1 MIERYSLPEMAAVW
15 TLESR
20 YAAWLEVEIAA
31 CEAWAELGVIP
42 REDAQMIRERARVD
56 VRRALEIERETRHD
70 VVAFTRAV
78 SETLG
83 AERKWV
89 HYGLTSTD
97 VVDTAQGVQLKRAN
111 ELIFAQLRALIATL
125 REQAVRYKDTV
136 MMGRTHGVHAEP
148 TTFGLKLALY
158 HAELERQLD
167 RFTHAAEGV
176 RYGKLSGAVGTYANI
191 DPRVEELVCAR
202 LGLKPAPISTQTLQR
217 DRHAEFVS
225 ALALIGATLEKIATE
240 IRGLQKTEIREVEEP
255 FYAGQKGSSAMP
267 HKRNPVNC
275 EQIAGLERVLRGNM
289 VAAHEDVAL
298 WHERDISHSSVERVI
313 LPDSTILA
321 HYLLAKMS
329 GIIANLHVY
338 PENMLRNMDR
348 SLGLIFSQRVLLAL
362 VERGLSREEAYDTVQ
377 AKAMQAW
384 REQRPFRELVEA
396 ELAIRGRLTA
406 AELDDC
412 FDVRFHVRRVDEIFV
427 RLGLLD
433 APERDAEDAGADAEG
448 EGAKG
453 AERVGVEGTGA
464 TISGGHPES
473 DNMTGGRPESGGISG
488 GATGGISGDTSFGA
502 SARAGL
508 PDPGDGAKGGAPIP
522 ERGAMVYE
530 GKAKR
535 VYETV
540 DPDLYLVEFKDDATA
555 FNGKKRGAIARKGE
569 INNRVS
575 SLLFAELARH
585 GVRSHF
591 VAQPSAREMLVRRVR
606 IVPLEVVVR
615 NIAAGG
621 LAQRIGWEEGR
632 EMPQPVVEFY
642 YKNDALGDPL
652 VNRMHALVLGLAT
665 DGQMDELE
673 RQALRIN
680 VLLRGHLLRRGLLL
694 VDFKLEFG
702 VRPDGAIVLAD
713 EISPDT
719 CRLWDSETRDR
730 LDKDRFRR
738 DLGRVEQAYNEVL
751 RRVETDLA

>member
-42 REDAQMIRERARVD
+42 REDARLIRERARVD

-158 HAELERQLD
+158 HAEMERQLD

-191 DPRVEELVCAR
+191 DPRVEELVCGQ

-217 DRHAEFVS
+217 DRHAEYVS

-275 EQIAGLERVLRGNM
+275 EQIAGLARVLRGNM
-289 VAAHEDVAL
+289 VAAHENVAL

-313 LPDSTILA
+313 LPDSTVLA
-321 HYLLAKMS
+321 HYLLAKMN
-329 GIIANLHVY
+329 GIIANLLVY
-338 PENMLRNMDR
+338 PKNMLRNMDR
-348 SLGLIFSQRVLLAL
+348 SFGLVFSQRVLLAL

-396 ELAIRGRLTA
+396 EPAIRERLTA

-433 APERDAEDAGADAEG
+433 APEEDAKDAEAGATE
-448 EGAKG
+448 
-453 AERVGVEGTGA
+453 
-464 TISGGHPES
+464 SGGMS
-473 DNMTGGRPESGGISG
+473 SGAATGGPVSDDAAGGQPESG
-488 GATGGISGDTSFGA
+488 
-502 SARAGL
+502 
-508 PDPGDGAKGGAPIP
+508 DGAGNGAVSVPA
-522 ERGAMVYE
+522 RGAMVYE

-535 VYETV
+535 VYETA

-591 VAQPSAREMLVRRVR
+591 VAQLSAREMLVRRVR

-632 EMPQPVVEFY
+632 EMSQPVVEFY

-751 RRVETDLA
+751 RRLEADLA